1 MQKIYLAGPI
11 EGCSFEECTS
21 WRDEFTKLMPDT
33 VQCLSPMREKTYVH
47 HEENNADCLVDQL
60 MSSNRGIMVRDYYDC
75 HRSDLIVANFIGATR
90 VSIGTVMELAWA
102 WHSKI
107 PTIVIIDDDNL
118 HNHCM
123 LDECMSYRVQNLE
136 QAAKAALLTL
146 WPSDLHSADLDAA
159 GKTQRLPGSQK
170 TPN

>member
-1 MQKIYLAGPI
+1 
-11 EGCSFEECTS
+11 
-21 WRDEFTKLMPDT
+21 
-33 VQCLSPMREKTYVH
+33 MREKTYVH

-118 HNHCM
+118 HHHCM

-146 WPSDLHSADLDAA
+146 WPSDLHSADLDAV